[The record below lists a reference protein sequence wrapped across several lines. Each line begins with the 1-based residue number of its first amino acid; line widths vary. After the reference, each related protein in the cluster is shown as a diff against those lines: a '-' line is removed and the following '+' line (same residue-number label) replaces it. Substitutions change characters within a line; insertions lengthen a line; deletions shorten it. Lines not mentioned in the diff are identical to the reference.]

1 VEPPRKIGKRKKAM
15 RRDVFTGGVF
25 VGVLVALVISTG
37 WKKRSVP
44 AGSVTTKA
52 ICAGKVPTSVPVGV
66 ERPPDEL
73 DLIDR
78 YRRAAAI

>member
-1 VEPPRKIGKRKKAM
+1 M

-25 VGVLVALVISTG
+25 VGVLVALVIGAG
-37 WKKRSVP
+37 WKKRSAPVS
-44 AGSVTTKA
+44 SVTTKA
-52 ICAGKVPTSVPVGV
+52 ICAGRVPTPAPVWV
-66 ERPPDEL
+66 ERPPD